1 MMMQLIVPMVSVKSK
16 TGFPIL
22 VVMSPGRIY
31 TSQMTK
37 PANFFSTMTN
47 VAAYVKQ
54 MLQQKQR
61 KDAAK
66 LLKGLQQKLL
76 KRLRQKG
83 LKSRRNSSSR
93 GLAFL

>member
-1 MMMQLIVPMVSVKSK
+1 MMQLIVPMVSIKSK

-22 VVMSPGRIY
+22 VVFSPGRIY

-54 MLQQKQR
+54 MLQQMQR
-61 KDAAK
+61 KDAAQK
-66 LLKGLQQKLL
+66 AAAPKAAATAAAKGP
-76 KRLRQKG
+76 
-83 LKSRRNSSSR
+83 KSRRNSSSR
-93 GLAFL
+93 GLGFL